1 MGDKIVR
8 ISDCSQCPNC
18 TFDSEIGGVMFWSKY
33 YCRKL
38 ERIVKPDEDIPN
50 DCPLENAGY

>member
-18 TFDSEIGGVMFWSKY
+18 IFDSKIDDINFWGKY
-33 YCRKL
+33 YCSEL

-50 DCPLENAGY
+50 DCPLENAGL